1 MANDIVAAPVPIVV
15 KGTTF
20 EFCPLQDREF
30 SQLLSFV
37 RLTFTEAIEFGDEY
51 LAYLQIPS
59 GAAYLLYLSVL
70 RSQGGTYTGAL
81 EFVDSDDATA
91 LEIFNAWVKL
101 NFDDAQYP
109 KVETSPDVKPLSK
122 DQIYLE
128 LAKMYH
134 WGPEIVSRLTP
145 YQQYIYCTGQAKRHD
160 GTPEPEIETFATMDD
175 YAAWRT
181 KFNRA
186 KQ

>member
-15 KGTTF
+15 SGTTF

-37 RLTFTEAIEFGDEY
+37 RLTFPEAAEFDDEY

-70 RSQGGTYTGAL
+70 RSQVGTYAGAL
-81 EFVDSDDATA
+81 EFVDSDDETA
-91 LEIFNAWVKL
+91 LDIFNAWVKL
-101 NFDDAQYP
+101 NFDDVEYP
-109 KVETSPDVKPLSK
+109 KVEITPDVKPFSK

-128 LAKMYH
+128 LAKLYR

-145 YQQYIYCTGQAKRHD
+145 YQQYIYCTGYAKRSD
-160 GTPEPEIETFATMDD
+160 GTPEPQTKTFETMDE
-175 YAAWRT
+175 YNAWRA
-181 KFNRA
+181 KFNKV